1 MSARDPAALAR
12 WALAAFASGSTFDAE
27 SFIAPD
33 YANLESADRSDARG
47 ADEFRATVAWFHRAF
62 ADLRYDEVALL
73 ADDTQAI
80 AWVVLHGRH
89 VHPFLGVPADGRTFA
104 VEQVH
109 LFRCA
114 GGCLTGHRAVRDDL
128 RLLLRLGAR
137 VVLPDG
143 SPLAVHHRAAS

>member
-12 WALAAFASGSTFDAE
+12 KALAAFASGDTSEAE
-27 SFIAPD
+27 GFIAPD

-47 ADEFRATVAWFHRAF
+47 AAEFRATVAWIHVAF
-62 ADLRYDEVALL
+62 ADLRYEEVAIL
-73 ADDTQAI
+73 ADADQAI
-80 AWVVLHGRH
+80 AWAVLHGRH
-89 VHPFLGVPADGRTFA
+89 VRPFLGVPADGRAFA

-114 GGCLTGHRAVRDDL
+114 GGRLTGHRAVRDDL

-137 VVLPDG
+137 IVLPDG
-143 SPLAVHHRAAS
+143 SPLAVHHRAAG